1 MQFSL
6 IVEHPACVWTKPPH
20 MQCDTESEQ
29 YVMIDASCLSDAARL
44 ATPVDGR
51 LPLLR
56 IHLTDAHPTP
66 EATEFFLPPRC
77 TAIASLIHDARLLGI
92 ADGALVTGDD
102 TGCPGST
109 WELIA
114 RDLHELGYRVRTAA
128 AQAARSRGEL
138 MAATR

>member
-6 IVEHPACVWTKPPH
+6 IVEHPACVRTKPTH
-20 MQCDTESEQ
+20 MHSDTEPEH
-29 YVMIDASCLSDAARL
+29 YVMIDAGCLSDAARL

-56 IHLTDAHPTP
+56 IRLTDAHPAP

-102 TGCPGST
+102 TGYHGSR

-114 RDLHELGYRVRTAA
+114 RDLHELGYRVHTAA
-128 AQAARSRGEL
+128 APAARSLGAL
-138 MAATR
+138 MEATR